1 MDNKLERIPIIDPL
15 LLALKSRRVLVALSA
30 LLVGLLLLA
39 VPELE
44 AIRTELLT
52 LVISLALAVIG
63 GYSVEDA
70 ARAARQSD
78 ISPDLREQLK
88 EIIIAVFDEV
98 TEQEQGQITPTQ

>member
-1 MDNKLERIPIIDPL
+1 MENKLERIPIIDPL

-44 AIRTELLT
+44 AIRGELLT

-78 ISPDLREQLK
+78 ISPELRDQIKTAVVAIIDELADREQR
-88 EIIIAVFDEV
+88 ANA
-98 TEQEQGQITPTQ
+98 